1 MPSRLQNLL
10 GIAPLENL
18 RNKYKNP
25 LDSMNTDLEN
35 QVGFNQGMGPLN
47 SANPLQPPAGSFYQN
62 QIQNQG
68 LQNPFDTSIDDSF
81 GGDSGTGDFSA
92 GDLGSIR
99 EKKHDKFYTS
109 PEALMEQFFSGLAP
123 SEKSQYQTFTADNIL
138 DIEELGAL
146 MGFNIDDIR
155 LNKIPEGHTKGLR
168 DLLETMGL
176 EKYSDFFQGTGEK
189 LRNLQELRSGKF
201 KSVRGKA
208 GLEAGSV
215 LSMTQAGST
224 TGAVS
229 GRRQEAVQEGVQTL
243 ENVLENQLMGAEGEY
258 FGQLDALLQ
267 GTVGQLREGLD
278 RARSEL
284 LTANPDYGQ
293 YTEGGTGTEAPGEQ
307 PDYSYIPAWNALNDQ
322 GLADVQQYITGY
334 FNQYSTWPTE
344 TVVSDWVNQ
353 YLQGQTG

>member
-68 LQNPFDTSIDDSF
+68 LQNQFDTSIDDSF

-99 EKKHDKFYTS
+99 ETKYNKYYTS

-155 LNKIPEGHTKGLR
+155 LNKIPEGQTKGLR

-201 KSVRGKA
+201 KSVSGSWEYTKYDTSRFNNWSSIRKKTGSCTRRSTNPRECIRKSTHGSRGRI
-208 GLEAGSV
+208 LW
-215 LSMTQAGST
+215 T
-224 TGAVS
+224 T
-229 GRRQEAVQEGVQTL
+229 RC
-243 ENVLENQLMGAEGEY
+243 
-258 FGQLDALLQ
+258 F
-267 GTVGQLREGLD
+267 
-278 RARSEL
+278 
-284 LTANPDYGQ
+284 
-293 YTEGGTGTEAPGEQ
+293 
-307 PDYSYIPAWNALNDQ
+307 
-322 GLADVQQYITGY
+322 ITGY
-334 FNQYSTWPTE
+334 GWTIKRRIRPSKK
-344 TVVSDWVNQ
+344 
-353 YLQGQTG
+353 